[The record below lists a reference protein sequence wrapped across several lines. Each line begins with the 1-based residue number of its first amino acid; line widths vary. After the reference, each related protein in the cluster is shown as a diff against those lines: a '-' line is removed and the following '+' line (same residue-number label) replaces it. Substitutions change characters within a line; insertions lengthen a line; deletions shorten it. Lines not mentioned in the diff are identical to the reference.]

1 MTRTRWAAVLLL
13 AGMMPLVGCR
23 SYPFQ
28 AKVDFDET
36 AEARGIRQIVVE
48 TQNGAIEVQGDP
60 NQEDVHIQGQKSSR
74 GSTEADAR
82 ANAERIVIE
91 IERDPNRPEVL
102 RIAAHVPPGSRR
114 RSSGASFTIAVPP
127 VVAVKAK
134 TVNGQIKLAGTEGD
148 ADVGTTNGA
157 VRLANVKG
165 TTRVQTS
172 NGKVIAKDVI
182 GDVDIRTSNGA
193 VELVRVGDR
202 RVKAGTSNGR
212 IRAEQLRGNVDLRT
226 GNGSIDLEIA
236 SLPDVPEIRAVTSN
250 GGVTVEVPATVK
262 AKLHM
267 RSHDGRVDADL
278 KNVTVAD
285 LESSRTQLIATLNG
299 GGGAIELR
307 STDGSLS
314 FRTSGAGK

>member
-1 MTRTRWAAVLLL
+1 
-13 AGMMPLVGCR
+13 MPSVGCR

-28 AKVDFDET
+28 ARVDFDET

-48 TQNGAIEVQGDP
+48 TQNGAIEVRGDP
-60 NQEDVHIQGQKSSR
+60 NQEDVHIRGQKFSR
-74 GSTEADAR
+74 GSSQADAR
-82 ANAERIVIE
+82 AHAEKIVIE

-102 RIAAHVPPGSRR
+102 RIAAHVPPGRHKG
-114 RSSGASFTIAVPP
+114 SSGASFTIALPP

-148 ADVGTTNGA
+148 ADVGTANGA
-157 VRLANVKG
+157 VRLSNVKG

-202 RVKAGTSNGR
+202 RVKAGTTNGR
-212 IRAEQLRGNVDLRT
+212 IRAKQLRGNADLRT
-226 GNGSIDLEIA
+226 SNGAIDLEIV
-236 SLPDVPEIRAVTSN
+236 SLPDDPEIRAVTSN
-250 GGVTVEVPATVK
+250 GQVAVEVPATVK

-267 RSHDGRVDADL
+267 RSSDGRLDADL
-278 KNVTVAD
+278 ENVTVAD

-299 GGGAIELR
+299 GGGSIEVR
-307 STDGSLS
+307 SANGSLS